1 MFKSNSY
8 DENRLWWWY
17 KELEENQSEKEKTKD
32 LEAENLV
39 ERRKQL
45 TKRINTAINN
55 INHIMWKLRQDADF
69 RNTVNNKIKWASTF
83 DACWVIIW
91 EIEKFCDKSYI
102 PLLEEYRY
110 CVNTAKQDKELM
122 SIIEENLK
130 ICLELNNIKRPT
142 NSSSSE
148 RSNTNPFWTTFY
160 KSY

>member
-1 MFKSNSY
+1 
-8 DENRLWWWY
+8 
-17 KELEENQSEKEKTKD
+17 
-32 LEAENLV
+32 
-39 ERRKQL
+39 
-45 TKRINTAINN
+45 
-55 INHIMWKLRQDADF
+55 MWKLRQDADF

-130 ICLELNNIKRPT
+130 ICLELNNIKKPT